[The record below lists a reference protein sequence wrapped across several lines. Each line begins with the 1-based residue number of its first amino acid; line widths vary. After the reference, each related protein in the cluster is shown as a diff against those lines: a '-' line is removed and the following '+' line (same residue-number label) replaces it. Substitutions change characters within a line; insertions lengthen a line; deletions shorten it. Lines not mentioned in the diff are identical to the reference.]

1 MAGTVKLPA
10 IGEVP
15 TKYAYAGVAVIVGI
29 VGFAY
34 YKRRQ
39 SASAASASTAAPDPN
54 AVDPATGLTYAQEQ
68 AAGSVGSLGSTG
80 YSNPNPNAVGYSTV
94 SGTGA
99 ITTNMDWSAAV
110 SSALGNLGY
119 DPTFI
124 ASTIGK
130 YLASQP
136 LTADEAALI
145 RVAWAYEGKPP
156 SGPTNIVNP
165 PTPTPVPTPPSR
177 MSTKTDI
184 TVYGT
189 TVGCGVHAV
198 NGERGTGDAEY
209 QYRGGNVIGWTTL
222 TRIPLSAGAAT
233 LDLRGR
239 LKPGNYSVRVAFHP
253 SDAKFYPSVSNTA
266 SVTVK

>member
-15 TKYAYAGVAVIVGI
+15 TKYAYAGVAIVVGI
-29 VGFAY
+29 VGYAY
-34 YKRRQ
+34 FKRRQ
-39 SASAASASTAAPDPN
+39 SGSAAATAAPDPN
-54 AVDPATGLTYAQEQ
+54 SIDPATGLTYAQEQ
-68 AAGSVGSLGSTG
+68 AAGSVGTLGSTG
-80 YSNPNPNAVGYSTV
+80 YSNPNPNASGYSTV
-94 SGTGA
+94 SGTST

-110 SSALGNLGY
+110 SNALGNLGY

-130 YLASQP
+130 YLSSQP

-156 SGPTNIVNP
+156 SGPTNIVTA
-165 PTPTPVPTPPSR
+165 PTQTQTPVPTPPSR

-184 TVYGT
+184 TVSGT

-209 QYRGGNVIGWTTL
+209 QYRGGSAIGWTTL

-233 LDLRGR
+233 LDLHGR

-253 SDAKFYPSVSNTA
+253 SNAKFYPSVSSAA